1 MIDILNANQVDL
13 IEEASESGGAI
24 HLGNWE
30 IVKNA
35 EYFKQH
41 EIKFILSAIP
51 EFLADFKYI
60 KNTDITQKVIN
71 AKDEGNWNML
81 DQLDEAADFIKASR
95 EKGNILV
102 HCAAGISRST
112 TCLIAYYIKYKE
124 MDMNSALKKIKAKR
138 SIVCPNVGFQ
148 KQLKMYEQKIAEQRQ
163 AQ

>member
-1 MIDILNANQVDL
+1 MIDIKNANEVDL
-13 IEEASESGGAI
+13 IEEASENAGAI

-30 IVKNA
+30 VVKNA
-35 EYFKQH
+35 DYLQKN

-51 EFLADFKYI
+51 EFLADFKYL
-60 KNTDITQKVIN
+60 KNKDIIQKVIN

-81 DQLDEAADFIKASR
+81 SQLDEAADFINQSR
-95 EKGNILV
+95 SKGNVLV

-124 MDMNSALKKIKAKR
+124 MTMEAALSKIKTRR

-148 KQLKMYEQKIAEQRQ
+148 KQLKMYERKLIEQRNT
-163 AQ
+163 